1 MKCPNRKWGER
12 CHCERCERRRASR
25 RRNSARSG
33 GQSRRPA
40 SMAMSMSFSTVGH
53 SGASATRSGGTIAP
67 LAVNGDFY
75 ASASAASKPTEVQS

>member
-1 MKCPNRKWGER
+1 MKKCPNRKWGER
-12 CHCERCERRRASR
+12 CQCAKCVARRASR
-25 RRNSARSG
+25 RRNG

-53 SGASATRSGGTIAP
+53 SGASATRSGGTVAP

-75 ASASAASKPTEVQS
+75 ASEAAQS